1 MRPMRPMRP
10 MRTILALFLTA
21 GLCSSAC
28 ATPRATSVARTTP
41 APASAPPPASKP
53 AVPAATDL
61 PPKAAASGAPAA
73 APAPAADLTGS
84 SVVLETAEGDIVLRL
99 FPADAPKTV
108 ANFVK
113 LVADGFYDGL
123 TFHRVVPGF
132 VIQGGDPNS
141 RDENPFNDG
150 QGGPDYK
157 VPAEF
162 KRKHVR
168 GAVAMARMPDVINPK
183 RESNGSQ
190 FYIALRDLPSLD
202 GGYTV
207 FGEVASGWDTI
218 DRIVALAER
227 TDIARSGDNANPGKL
242 ALIKHARLV
251 PKGKHTATPDPAT
264 PNSAAPADSSRR

>member
-1 MRPMRPMRP
+1 MRPF
-10 MRTILALFLTA
+10 LAPLFLLATVCA
-21 GLCSSAC
+21 SAC
-28 ATPRATSVARTTP
+28 AAP
-41 APASAPPPASKP
+41 AP
-53 AVPAATDL
+53 VPATRSAAAATAAQ
-61 PPKAAASGAPAA
+61 PPKEAAA
-73 APAPAADLTGS
+73 APAPDLTEAT
-84 SVVLETAEGDIVLRL
+84 VVLETAVGDIVLKL
-99 FPADAPKTV
+99 FPEDAPKTV

-113 LVADGFYDGL
+113 LVGDGFYDGL

-150 QGGPDYK
+150 QGSPGYT

-168 GAVAMARMPDVINPK
+168 GAVATARMPDVVNPK

-207 FGEVASGWDTI
+207 FAQVVSGWDTI
-218 DRIVALAER
+218 DRIVALADR
-227 TDIARSGDNANPGKL
+227 KDIARQGDNANPGKL

-251 PKGKHTATPDPAT
+251 LHAKPKPA
-264 PNSAAPADSSRR
+264 AAADSTQR